1 MFGNNMVGLICWMSA
16 HGIDLQICVV
26 FRWKFLFALERKSG
40 VNSTTLSIFVATNQT
55 SLSWRK
61 SCVHFHFIL
70 CGNPEVNLC
79 SSWNIKLQWLLFT
92 VKKKTKTACGSVSRY
107 MQEYFIFSPFRMTAA
122 FMNFRSLTVEAFPRW
137 WYAQT
142 ASSDL
147 LLFSFSGRHWFVKPN
162 G

>member
-1 MFGNNMVGLICWMSA
+1 MVDLIRWMSA

-26 FRWKFLFALERKSG
+26 FRWKFMFALERRSG
-40 VNSTTLSIFVATNQT
+40 VNSTTLSISVAANQT
-55 SLSWRK
+55 SVSWRK
-61 SCVHFHFIL
+61 SCAHFHFIL

-79 SSWNIKLQWLLFT
+79 SSWDIKLQWLLFM
-92 VKKKTKTACGSVSRY
+92 VKKRKTKTVCRSISRY

-122 FMNFRSLTVEAFPRW
+122 FRNFRSLTVEAFPWW
-137 WYAQT
+137 WYAQTT

-147 LLFSFSGRHWFVKPN
+147 LLFSFSGMHWFVKPN